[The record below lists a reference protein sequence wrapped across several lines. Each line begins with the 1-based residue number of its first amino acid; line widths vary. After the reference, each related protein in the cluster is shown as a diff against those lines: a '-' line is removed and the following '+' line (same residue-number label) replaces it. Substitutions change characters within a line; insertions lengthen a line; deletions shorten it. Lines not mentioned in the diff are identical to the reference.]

1 MRIPYQMLLMS
12 IKRILVKFIASNF
25 HCKKKIMKHHNNIKK
40 YVGIK
45 TKQQISKL
53 CLKEKNLT
61 EI

>member
-1 MRIPYQMLLMS
+1 
-12 IKRILVKFIASNF
+12 
-25 HCKKKIMKHHNNIKK
+25 MKHHNNIKK